1 LERSYY
7 DAEQK
12 LFYGASEIGFVT
24 ISDFGAY
31 PQNVTTL
38 DISFALP
45 NSLTDIKICG
55 DYLFYT
61 TKNDPQP
68 GTLHIYTKAIRNTS
82 DGTGGTFFTAPQKL
96 HEILVGAGPDN
107 IAVTKNCTVVATANE
122 GEGDYTDNLGLVNPV
137 GSVSIV
143 RGPFDD
149 QSVPQHTLVSLNKWT
164 EKELIDKGV
173 HFPLSLNAMR
183 YWNATLDEANFVQ
196 AIDTYTPDMMLEP
209 EYVTFSHD
217 ERHIF
222 ANLQEN
228 NALVVIDMAT
238 SLATDIY
245 ACVETVVC
253 VVVPVCAHW
262 TVSPWRSLFCQQ
274 IRTQVGQSSRY
285 H

>member
-1 LERSYY
+1 MGSVGTAIATILDGNNDDKEVNDDNDDDDDDYEDDDDDNEIQCLHLLIPPDRGLVECWIDRLFPRPSPIRGTPLLSRRLPSGDDRGSARPVRVVLGWLSRFLIADCSIPYTRTYRYGFGFGALERSYY

-82 DGTGGTFFTAPQKL
+82 DGTGGTSFTAPQKL

-137 GSVSIV
+137 GSCRSIN
-143 RGPFDD
+143 GP
-149 QSVPQHTLVSLNKWT
+149 K
-164 EKELIDKGV
+164 
-173 HFPLSLNAMR
+173 
-183 YWNATLDEANFVQ
+183 
-196 AIDTYTPDMMLEP
+196 
-209 EYVTFSHD
+209 
-217 ERHIF
+217 
-222 ANLQEN
+222 
-228 NALVVIDMAT
+228 
-238 SLATDIY
+238 
-245 ACVETVVC
+245 
-253 VVVPVCAHW
+253 
-262 TVSPWRSLFCQQ
+262 RS
-274 IRTQVGQSSRY
+274 
-285 H
+285 